1 MEAYYYEAYYLQLH
15 LILQALDIVA
25 WALMV
30 QDMTDGC
37 ALQQENSV
45 QVSRSMT
52 DDPEEIFQ
60 PLSVI
65 SGILK

>member
-1 MEAYYYEAYYLQLH
+1 MEAYYYEAYYLQLP
-15 LILQALDIVA
+15 LILQALNIVA

-30 QDMTDGC
+30 LDMMDGC